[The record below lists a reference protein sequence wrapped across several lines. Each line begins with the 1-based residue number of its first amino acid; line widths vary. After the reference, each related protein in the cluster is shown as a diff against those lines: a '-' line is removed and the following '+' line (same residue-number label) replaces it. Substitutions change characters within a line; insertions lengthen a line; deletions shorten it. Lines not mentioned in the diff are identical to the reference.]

1 MKELSI
7 TVIASIVS
15 LSERGKEL
23 ASLARSVTDAGAN
36 AIKLTCLYN
45 LVYLPDQL
53 KIVRSNSDLPIFA
66 KI

>member
-1 MKELSI
+1 MKELGI

-23 ASLARSVTDAGAN
+23 ASLARSVTYAGAD